1 MKNTLIIAGLM
12 TATLAMAQPQPIS
25 YNDLVKTGTKLA
37 EGVLPVYKH
46 DNRVYM
52 EFARQL
58 DGREM
63 ELRGQI
69 DCGFGLIDRA
79 VKSIGVVKLSVPD
92 SATVVLNQP
101 FYHDRILDN
110 DSPLTKAFNLSNGPT
125 VGRTYCAAVVSDKGN
140 PIVDIT
146 ELVEYGMEWFDC
158 SQYSAIRSLVEGS
171 SRLTEVH
178 ASASGVAMSIE
189 RQYETEAEQYSFNSM
204 AIILPNASKPLLTSY
219 YFNLL
224 PPNGEPIR
232 LCARDIAAQ
241 TIHMN
246 DYSQNPYTMVE
257 DSLVVRW
264 ATNVPCVFYIDSL
277 MPQQYRGAVVK
288 GIESWNPVLAKA
300 GVKKRLTAKPLGKQT
315 KAVEQAI
322 VVAYDF
328 GGKGVTSEKTVHPR
342 TGEILSCRLNIGH
355 NGKSPITADE
365 LTKNIRKE
373 VAQILGIAP
382 NANDQ
387 QTARALKYL
396 YNPPANSNVYKD
408 RERMIGIVKGK

>member
-1 MKNTLIIAGLM
+1 M

-25 YNDLVKTGTKLA
+25 YSNLVKTGTKLA
-37 EGVLPVYKH
+37 EGVLPIYQH

-52 EFARQL
+52 EFDRQL

-79 VKSIGVVKLSVPD
+79 VKSIGVVKVSVPD
-92 SATVVLNQP
+92 SATVVFNQP
-101 FYHDRILDN
+101 FYRDRILDN
-110 DSPLTKAFNLSNGPT
+110 DSPLAKAFSLSNGPT
-125 VGRTYCAAVVSDKGN
+125 VGLTYRAAAVSDKGN

-146 ELVEYGMEWFDC
+146 QLVDNGMEWFDC
-158 SQYSAIRSLVEGS
+158 SQYNAIRSLIDGS
-171 SRLTEVH
+171 GRLTDVH
-178 ASASGVAMSIE
+178 VSTSGVAMSVE
-189 RQYETEAEQYSFNSM
+189 REYETEAEQYSFNSM

-219 YFNLL
+219 YFNIL
-224 PPNGEPIR
+224 PQNGQPIR
-232 LCARDIAAQ
+232 LCARDIAVQ
-241 TIHMN
+241 TIHLN

-264 ATNVPCVFYIDSL
+264 AANAPCVFYIDSL
-277 MPQQYRGAVVK
+277 MPRQYRDAVVK
-288 GIESWNPVLAKA
+288 GIESWNPVLTKA
-300 GVKKRLTAKPLGKQT
+300 GLKKRLIVKHLEKQM

-328 GGKGVTSEKTVHPR
+328 GDKGVTSEKTVHPR

-355 NGKSPITADE
+355 NSKSPITADE

-373 VAQILGIAP
+373 VALILGIAP

-408 RERMIGIVKGK
+408 RERMIGVVKGK

>member
-1 MKNTLIIAGLM
+1 
-12 TATLAMAQPQPIS
+12 
-25 YNDLVKTGTKLA
+25 
-37 EGVLPVYKH
+37 
-46 DNRVYM
+46 
-52 EFARQL
+52 
-58 DGREM
+58 
-63 ELRGQI
+63 
-69 DCGFGLIDRA
+69 
-79 VKSIGVVKLSVPD
+79 
-92 SATVVLNQP
+92 
-101 FYHDRILDN
+101 
-110 DSPLTKAFNLSNGPT
+110 
-125 VGRTYCAAVVSDKGN
+125 
-140 PIVDIT
+140 
-146 ELVEYGMEWFDC
+146 MEWFDC

-171 SRLTEVH
+171 GRLTEVH

-224 PPNGEPIR
+224 PTNGEPIR

-241 TIHMN
+241 TIHLN
-246 DYSQNPYTMVE
+246 DYSQNPYTMIE

-288 GIESWNPVLAKA
+288 GIESWNSVLAKA

-328 GGKGVTSEKTVHPR
+328 GKKGVTSEKTVHPR

-355 NGKSPITADE
+355 NWKSPITADG
-365 LTKNIRKE
+365 LTKSIHKE
-373 VAQILGIAP
+373 VARILGIAP

-387 QTARALKYL
+387 QAARALKYL
-396 YNPPANSNVYKD
+396 YNAPANSNVYKD
-408 RERMIGIVKGK
+408 RERMISIVKGK

>member
-1 MKNTLIIAGLM
+1 
-12 TATLAMAQPQPIS
+12 
-25 YNDLVKTGTKLA
+25 
-37 EGVLPVYKH
+37 
-46 DNRVYM
+46 
-52 EFARQL
+52 
-58 DGREM
+58 
-63 ELRGQI
+63 
-69 DCGFGLIDRA
+69 
-79 VKSIGVVKLSVPD
+79 
-92 SATVVLNQP
+92 
-101 FYHDRILDN
+101 
-110 DSPLTKAFNLSNGPT
+110 
-125 VGRTYCAAVVSDKGN
+125 
-140 PIVDIT
+140 
-146 ELVEYGMEWFDC
+146 MEWFDC
-158 SQYSAIRSLVEGS
+158 SQYSAIRSLIEGS

-224 PPNGEPIR
+224 PTNGEPIR

-241 TIHMN
+241 TIHLN

-288 GIESWNPVLAKA
+288 GIESWNSVLTKA

-328 GGKGVTSEKTVHPR
+328 GKKGVTSEKTVHPR

-355 NGKSPITADE
+355 NGKSPITADG
-365 LTKNIRKE
+365 LTKSIHKE

-387 QTARALKYL
+387 QAARALKYL
-396 YNPPANSNVYKD
+396 YNAPANSNVYKD

>member
-25 YNDLVKTGTKLA
+25 YSNLVKTGTKLA
-37 EGVLPVYKH
+37 EGVLPIYQH

-52 EFARQL
+52 EFDRQL

-101 FYHDRILDN
+101 FYHDRILDT

-171 SRLTEVH
+171 GRLTEVH

-224 PPNGEPIR
+224 PTNGEPIR

-241 TIHMN
+241 TIHLN

-264 ATNVPCVFYIDSL
+264 AT
-277 MPQQYRGAVVK
+277 
-288 GIESWNPVLAKA
+288 
-300 GVKKRLTAKPLGKQT
+300 
-315 KAVEQAI
+315 
-322 VVAYDF
+322 
-328 GGKGVTSEKTVHPR
+328 
-342 TGEILSCRLNIGH
+342 ILSCRLNIGH
-355 NGKSPITADE
+355 NKKSPITADG
-365 LTKNIRKE
+365 LTKSIHKE
-373 VAQILGIAP
+373 VARILGIAP

-387 QTARALKYL
+387 QAVRALKYL
-396 YNPPANSNVYKD
+396 YNAPANSNVYKD

>member
-1 MKNTLIIAGLM
+1 
-12 TATLAMAQPQPIS
+12 
-25 YNDLVKTGTKLA
+25 
-37 EGVLPVYKH
+37 
-46 DNRVYM
+46 
-52 EFARQL
+52 
-58 DGREM
+58 
-63 ELRGQI
+63 
-69 DCGFGLIDRA
+69 
-79 VKSIGVVKLSVPD
+79 
-92 SATVVLNQP
+92 
-101 FYHDRILDN
+101 
-110 DSPLTKAFNLSNGPT
+110 
-125 VGRTYCAAVVSDKGN
+125 
-140 PIVDIT
+140 
-146 ELVEYGMEWFDC
+146 MEWFDC

-171 SRLTEVH
+171 GRLTEVH

-224 PPNGEPIR
+224 PTNGEPIR

-241 TIHMN
+241 TIHLN

-288 GIESWNPVLAKA
+288 SIESWNSVLAKA

-328 GGKGVTSEKTVHPR
+328 GKKGVTSEKTVHPR

-355 NGKSPITADE
+355 NKKSPITADG
-365 LTKNIRKE
+365 LTKSIHKE
-373 VAQILGIAP
+373 VARILGIAP

-387 QTARALKYL
+387 QATRALKYL
-396 YNPPANSNVYKD
+396 YNAPANSNVYKD

>member
-1 MKNTLIIAGLM
+1 M

-25 YNDLVKTGTKLA
+25 YNNLVKTGTKLA

-92 SATVVLNQP
+92 SATVVFNQP
-101 FYHDRILDN
+101 FYRDRILDSE
-110 DSPLTKAFNLSNGPT
+110 SPLAKAFSLSNGPT
-125 VGRTYCAAVVSDKGN
+125 VGQTYSAAAISDKGN

-146 ELVEYGMEWFDC
+146 QLVDNGMEWFDC
-158 SQYSAIRSLVEGS
+158 SQYSTIRSLIDGS
-171 SRLTEVH
+171 GKLTDVH
-178 ASASGVAMSIE
+178 VSASGVAMSVE
-189 RQYETEAEQYSFNSM
+189 REYETEAEQYSFNSM

-219 YFNLL
+219 YFNIL
-224 PPNGEPIR
+224 PQNGQPIR

-241 TIHMN
+241 TIHLN

-264 ATNVPCVFYIDSL
+264 AANAPCVFYIDSL
-277 MPQQYRGAVVK
+277 MPRQYRDAVAK
-288 GIESWNPVLAKA
+288 GIESWNPVLTKA
-300 GVKKRLTAKPLGKQT
+300 GLKKRLIVKHLEKQM

-355 NGKSPITADE
+355 NSKSPITADG
-365 LTKNIRKE
+365 LTKSIHKE

-387 QTARALKYL
+387 QATRALKYL
-396 YNPPANSNVYKD
+396 YNAPANSNVYKD

>member
-25 YNDLVKTGTKLA
+25 YNNLVKTGTKLA
-37 EGVLPVYKH
+37 EGVLPIYQH

-52 EFARQL
+52 EFDRQL

-92 SATVVLNQP
+92 SATVVFNQP
-101 FYHDRILDN
+101 FYRDRILDSE
-110 DSPLTKAFNLSNGPT
+110 SPLAKAFSLSNGPT
-125 VGRTYCAAVVSDKGN
+125 VGLTYRAAAVSDKGN

-146 ELVEYGMEWFDC
+146 QLVDNGMEWFDC
-158 SQYSAIRSLVEGS
+158 SQYSAIRSLIDGS
-171 SRLTEVH
+171 GRLTDVH
-178 ASASGVAMSIE
+178 VSTSGVAMSVE
-189 RQYETEAEQYSFNSM
+189 REYETEAEQYSFNSM

-219 YFNLL
+219 YFNIL
-224 PPNGEPIR
+224 PQNGQPIR

-241 TIHMN
+241 TIHLN

-264 ATNVPCVFYIDSL
+264 AANVPCVFYIDSL
-277 MPQQYRGAVVK
+277 MPRQYRDAVAK
-288 GIESWNPVLAKA
+288 GIESWNPVLTKA
-300 GVKKRLTAKPLGKQT
+300 GLKKRLIVKHLEKQM

-355 NGKSPITADE
+355 NSKSPITADE

-373 VAQILGIAP
+373 VALILGIAP

-408 RERMIGIVKGK
+408 RERMIGVVKSK

>member
-1 MKNTLIIAGLM
+1 M

-25 YNDLVKTGTKLA
+25 YNNLVKTGTKLA

-92 SATVVLNQP
+92 SATVVFNQP
-101 FYHDRILDN
+101 FYRDRILDSE
-110 DSPLTKAFNLSNGPT
+110 SPLAKAFSLSNGPT
-125 VGRTYCAAVVSDKGN
+125 VGQTYSAAAISDKGN

-146 ELVEYGMEWFDC
+146 QLVDNGMEWFDC
-158 SQYSAIRSLVEGS
+158 SQYSTIRSLIDGS
-171 SRLTEVH
+171 GKLTDVH
-178 ASASGVAMSIE
+178 VSASGVAMSVE
-189 RQYETEAEQYSFNSM
+189 REYETEAEQYSFNSM

-219 YFNLL
+219 YFNIL
-224 PPNGEPIR
+224 PQNGQPIR

-241 TIHMN
+241 TIHLN

-264 ATNVPCVFYIDSL
+264 AANAPCVFYIDSL
-277 MPQQYRGAVVK
+277 MPRQYRDAVAK
-288 GIESWNPVLAKA
+288 GIESWNPVLTKA
-300 GVKKRLTAKPLGKQT
+300 GLKKRLIVKHLEKQM

-355 NGKSPITADE
+355 NSKSPITADE

-373 VAQILGIAP
+373 VALILGIAP